1 MEGLEATQEW
11 FGNWPKCRQVMKE
24 GLKPNILFTL
34 TFSGY
39 FEQLWPMT
47 LLKQSI
53 FYGFSL

>member
-11 FGNWPKCRQVMKE
+11 FGNWLKCRQVMKE
-24 GLKPNILFTL
+24 
-34 TFSGY
+34 GY

-47 LLKQSI
+47 LLKHSI